1 MDVSSHMLTFV
12 KVVEKGSISAA
23 SRESGQTPSAVS
35 KQISHLEDHVGQ
47 RLLRRTRA
55 GVSLTPEGSAYFLRC
70 RALAEKFREAE
81 AYISTAKS
89 APQGL
94 LRIACSVAFGKF
106 QLIPVLPDFLESFPD
121 VRVSLTLTD
130 RSVDIEAEG
139 FDAAITFAEQEGA
152 ADTVTRRIMRNDRIL
167 CASPAFLARHG
178 EPRDFSDL
186 ARFNCLRTSDAGG
199 RNAWQATIDGET
211 FTVDASGNFEG
222 NSADAVFKAALC
234 GMGIARL
241 SRYVVAEKI
250 ATGELVHL
258 FPLYTQERA
267 DIAVTFADRRNLAT
281 NIRAFVDFLVERFS

>member
-1 MDVSSHMLTFV
+1 MDVSSYMLTFV

-23 SRESGQTPSAVS
+23 SRESGHTPSAVS

-81 AYISTAKS
+81 AYLSTAKS

-94 LRIACSVAFGKF
+94 LRIASSVAFGKY
-106 QLIPVLPDFLESFPD
+106 QLIPALPDFLDQYPD
-121 VRVSLTLTD
+121 VRLSLALTD
-130 RSVDIEAEG
+130 RTVDIEAEG
-139 FDAAITFAEQEGA
+139 FDVALTFAEQISA
-152 ADTVTRRIMRNDRIL
+152 PDTVIRRIMRNDRIL
-167 CASPAFLARHG
+167 CAAPSFLDRYG
-178 EPRDFSDL
+178 YPKDFSDL
-186 ARFNCLRTSDAGG
+186 ARFNCLRTSDAGE

-211 FTVDASGNFEG
+211 HTVDASGNFEG

-241 SRYVVAEKI
+241 SRYIVADKI
-250 ATGELVHL
+250 ATGELIHL
-258 FPLYTQERA
+258 FPCYAQERA

-281 NIRAFVDFLVERFS
+281 NIRAFVDFLTARFD